1 MICVRTI
8 PWDLPEETATIGTVL
23 LRRAV
28 VAESVIFIESGRVV
42 LGVLGRGAELGAVER
57 QSDAIEG
64 PCWLDATT
72 AILNRPSA
80 VDAVVQIEAKLR
92 RVPMNEFR
100 SWLGGCAPGVQSMM
114 IDLARSDRHQTELA
128 LIRLLRDAQARCAA
142 WLLAN
147 ATPDE
152 EGRYTVFLK
161 LYKRDLAV
169 ELGIVPETLSRIFSH
184 LRSLGFIS
192 GRSRIVTLTD
202 PVGLKAMADLHV
214 PVGPTAKADE
224 AKPYCGPY
232 MPLIGGTNFSPP
244 AGINWRNH
252 PKGAL

>member
-42 LGVLGRGAELGAVER
+42 LGVLGRCAELGAVER

-100 SWLGGCAPGVQSMM
+100 AWLSGCAPGVQSMM

-128 LIRLLRDAQARCAA
+128 LIRLVRDAPARCAA

-147 ATPDE
+147 AALNDE
-152 EGRYTVFLK
+152 GGYTVLLK
-161 LYKRDLAV
+161 LYKRDLAG
-169 ELGIVPETLSRIFSH
+169 ELGIVPETLSRIFGH
-184 LRSLGFIS
+184 LRVLGLIN
-192 GRSRIVTLTD
+192 GRGRIVSLTD
-202 PVGLKAMADLHV
+202 PVGLKAMADIHL
-214 PVGPTAKADE
+214 PAGPTPKAHDTRS
-224 AKPYCGPY
+224 CGEHYVLP
-232 MPLIGGTNFSPP
+232 PGGTDFSPLV
-244 AGINWRNH
+244 AKNR
-252 PKGAL
+252 